1 MAEAATL
8 EKPRRF
14 AALQHRNFTL
24 LWSGLIVSNAG
35 TWMQNVAQGWLV
47 LQLTNSPLWLGL
59 LGLSFALPMIIL
71 PFFGGVTVDRINR
84 IKLLYITQTGM
95 MLTAFMLAILTWL
108 HMVTVY
114 HILAASFISAVF
126 LAFDNPA
133 RQALVPDLVAK
144 EDLLNALSLNSATY
158 TGAALI
164 GPAIAGALLG
174 IAGAG
179 SLFFINGLSFL
190 AVLFALAS
198 MHDVRTHSGG
208 ENTSIKKSVLA
219 GLSFAWKSRFIL
231 ALLALSTVTA
241 IFGRSYQNLLPIFAR
256 DIWHGGAGGYGFL
269 LASSGGGALL
279 GAFALAAFSDIRRP
293 GMVLIISGLIFS
305 ISIILFAESPSLIWG
320 VVFLFINGF
329 SATAVGTIIATFIQV
344 TVPNELRGRIIS
356 LYTITLIG
364 LPSLGSLGSGA
375 AAELLGGIQGAP
387 RAVLIGG
394 VIVGILI
401 LFTFP
406 IFWRRIMDRREK
418 K

>member
-1 MAEAATL
+1 MANTVTL

-14 AALQHRNFTL
+14 PALRHRNFSL

-84 IKLLYITQTGM
+84 IRLLYITQTGM
-95 MLTAFMLAILTWL
+95 MLTAFILAVLTWL
-108 HMVTVY
+108 HIISVY
-114 HILAASFISAVF
+114 HILAASFIGAVF

-133 RQALVPDLVAK
+133 RQALVPDLVPR
-144 EDLLNALSLNSATY
+144 EDLLNALSLNSATF

-174 IAGAG
+174 ILGAG

-198 MHDVRTHSGG
+198 MRNVRTHSGG
-208 ENTSIKKSVLA
+208 ERTSIKSSVLA
-219 GLSFAWKSRFIL
+219 GLSYAWKSRFIL

-241 IFGRSYQNLLPIFAR
+241 IFGRSYQVLLPIFAR
-256 DIWHGGAGGYGFL
+256 DIWHAGAGGYGFL
-269 LASSGGGALL
+269 LASSGGGALA
-279 GAFALAAFSDIRRP
+279 GAFVLASFSNIKRA
-293 GMVLIISGLIFS
+293 GMVMVISGLVFS
-305 ISIILFAESPSLIWG
+305 LSVILFAESPNLILG
-320 VVFLFINGF
+320 VIFLFINGF
-329 SATAVGTIIATFIQV
+329 SGTAVGTIIATFIQV

-364 LPSLGSLGSGA
+364 LPALGSLGSGA
-375 AAELLGGIQGAP
+375 VAELLGGIPGAP

-394 VIVGILI
+394 VIVGII
-401 LFTFP
+401 IVFTAP
-406 IFWRRIMDRREK
+406 LFWRKIMNQEGK
-418 K
+418 

>member
-1 MAEAATL
+1 MAEATTL

-14 AALQHRNFTL
+14 SALQHRNFTL

-71 PFFGGVTVDRINR
+71 PFFGGVTVDRMNR
-84 IKLLYITQTGM
+84 IRLLYITQTGM
-95 MLTAFMLAILTWL
+95 MATAFILAVLTWL
-108 HMVTVY
+108 HMVSVY
-114 HILAASFISAVF
+114 HILAASFIGAVF

-133 RQALVPDLVAK
+133 RQALVPDLVPR
-144 EDLLNALSLNSATY
+144 EDLLNALSLNSATF

-174 IAGAG
+174 ILGAG

-198 MHDVRTHSGG
+198 MKNVKTHSGG
-208 ENTSIKKSVLA
+208 EKTSIKNSVLA
-219 GLSFAWKSRFIL
+219 GLTYAWKSRFIL

-256 DIWHGGAGGYGFL
+256 DIWHGGAYGYGLL
-269 LASSGGGALL
+269 LASSGGGALV
-279 GAFALAAFSDIRRP
+279 GAFALASVSNLKRP
-293 GMVLIISGLIFS
+293 GRVLVIAGLVFS
-305 ISIILFAESPSLIWG
+305 VSIVLFAMSPNLVLGIL
-320 VVFLFINGF
+320 FLFINGV

-344 TVPNELRGRIIS
+344 IVPNELRGRIIS

-364 LPSLGSLGSGA
+364 LPALGSLGSGA
-375 AAELLGGIQGAP
+375 VAELLGGIQGAP

-394 VIVGILI
+394 VIVGVII
-401 LFTFP
+401 VFSFPLFWKRT
-406 IFWRRIMDRREK
+406 MSREGK
-418 K
+418 

>member
-1 MAEAATL
+1 MAEATTL

-14 AALQHRNFTL
+14 TALKHRNFTL
-24 LWSGLIVSNAG
+24 LWTGLIVSNAG

-71 PFFGGVTVDRINR
+71 PFLGGMTVDRMNR
-84 IKLLYITQTGM
+84 IRLLYVTQAGM
-95 MLTAFMLAILTWL
+95 MLTAFILSALTWL

-114 HILAASFISAVF
+114 HILAASFISAAF

-133 RQALVPDLVAK
+133 RQALVPDLVPR
-144 EDLLNALSLNSATY
+144 EDLLNALSLNSATF

-164 GPAIAGALLG
+164 GPAVAGALLG
-174 IAGAG
+174 ILGAG

-198 MHDVRTHSGG
+198 MREVPTHSGSKT
-208 ENTSIKKSVLA
+208 TSLKKSALA
-219 GLSFAWKSRFIL
+219 GLSYAWKSRFIL
-231 ALLALSTVTA
+231 SLLALSTVTA

-256 DIWHGGAGGYGFL
+256 DVWRAGAGGYGVL
-269 LASSGGGALL
+269 LSSSGGGALL
-279 GAFALAAFSDIRRP
+279 GAFALASLNNIRRP
-293 GMVLIISGLIFS
+293 GLVLVISGLVFS
-305 ISIILFAESPSLIWG
+305 ISIILFAESQSLVLGII
-320 VVFLFINGF
+320 FIFINGI

-364 LPSLGSLGSGA
+364 LPALGSLGSGA
-375 AAELLGGIQGAP
+375 VAELLGGIQGAP

-394 VIVGILI
+394 IIAGVIIV
-401 LFTFP
+401 FTAP
-406 IFWRRIMDRREK
+406 MFWRRVMSRDEK
-418 K
+418 